1 MHRKVVFLFV
11 GAFLLVLAVFN
22 WLGVLGDWYYLDT
35 GNIAQAQL
43 VYIQLTHWVL
53 VGSLGIGLILYG
65 SRSFPPRIRYRAD
78 SARERWTASCSRWGW
93 GYAPPATLRPST
105 MARHCGEPQVASQ
118 QGPTV
123 SIHHVVGRGES
134 GRTPGTVI
142 RVLVSTRHP

>member
-35 GNIAQAQL
+35 GSIAQGQL

-65 SRSFPPRIRYRAD
+65 S
-78 SARERWTASCSRWGW
+78 WN
-93 GYAPPATLRPST
+93 
-105 MARHCGEPQVASQ
+105 
-118 QGPTV
+118 
-123 SIHHVVGRGES
+123 
-134 GRTPGTVI
+134 
-142 RVLVSTRHP
+142 